1 MLNVTYGD
9 TRHSDVVAGLVQAL
23 GYSEI
28 TGDLYVGYPVLNTA
42 DGKLDVDALL
52 ISLQHGLV
60 AFDLKNPQALGTA
73 DDPSTAAAT
82 ERQDELY
89 AILDSKLKTYPELRK
104 GRGLAFSP
112 QTVSI
117 VPDFQGN
124 AQHDGQNFATFGTL
138 AEVLETFPPISP
150 VIFRKL
156 SAAIQHTSTI
166 KPTKKRTDVTKPDS
180 RGAILKRL
188 EAEIANLDAWQKKAA
203 IEFPEGPQRI
213 RGLAGSGKT
222 IVLAQKAAFLH
233 TRFPDWNIALTFQT
247 RSLYQQFRNLI
258 TRFCFEFV
266 SDAPD
271 WSKLHLLH
279 AWGSSSSSG
288 VYAEVASAVGSPIR
302 DFSFA
307 KERYGASRAFE
318 GICKE
323 LLKSVEARPPRPL
336 WDVVLIDEAQ
346 DFPSS
351 FFEIIYHSTPAPHRI
366 VWAYDELQNLGEF
379 AMKPAEELFG
389 QRADGR
395 PRVVLQNRE
404 GQPQQDIVLPVC
416 YRNTK
421 WSLTSAHGTGFGVYR
436 PEGLVQIFDTPSLW
450 EDIGYRFAR
459 GRPKGN
465 TDVSIIRKEGASP
478 AYFEELLNPQ
488 DAVKTEAFRSAAEQY
503 NYIADQI
510 EKNLSE
516 DELDYDDILVVF
528 CSPLTIRTDA
538 AGMSAALRKRK
549 IVSHLAGITSSRD
562 KIFSDNSIALTGI
575 YRAKGNEAPMVYVAD
590 AQYCVSGFELARRR
604 NILFTA
610 MTRSRAWV
618 RVTGVGAE
626 MAKLKSELDRVAAA
640 GYALNFRYP
649 TKEEIKKIH
658 LLHQDMPADQK
669 ERVEADLEAL
679 ARIVRRIDEGLLDPA
694 SLSAETRRL
703 VTRFTEKSIT

>member
-9 TRHSDVVAGLVQAL
+9 TRHAEVVANLVQAL
-23 GYSEI
+23 EQSHVS
-28 TGDLYVGYPVLNTA
+28 GDLYVGYPVLNTA
-42 DGKLDVDALL
+42 EGKLDVDALL
-52 ISLQHGLV
+52 ISDEHGLV
-60 AFDLKNPQALGTA
+60 AFDLRNPQAGGA
-73 DDPSTAAAT
+73 DDAAT
-82 ERQDELY
+82 DAALARQDELY

-104 GRGLAFSP
+104 GRSLAFTP

-117 VPDFQGN
+117 VPNIQGP
-124 AQHDGQNFATFGTL
+124 AEVEDRNFATFQSL
-138 AEVLETFPPISP
+138 PAVVDKFPP
-150 VIFRKL
+150 VDAETVRRL

-166 KPTKKRTDVTKPDS
+166 KPLKKRTDVTKPGS
-180 RGAILKRL
+180 RGSILKNI

-233 TRFPDWNIALTFQT
+233 TRFPEWNIALTFQT

-271 WSKLHLLH
+271 WTKLHLLH
-279 AWGSSSSSG
+279 AWGSNSSSG
-288 VYAEVASAVGSPIR
+288 IYSEIAAAIGHPMR
-302 DFSFA
+302 DFSYA
-307 KERYGASRAFE
+307 KNRFGANRAFE

-323 LLKSVEARPPRPL
+323 LLKFSEENSPRPI

-346 DFPSS
+346 DFPGE
-351 FFEIIYHSTPAPHRI
+351 FFKLVYQSTPEPHRV

-379 AMKPAEELFG
+379 TMQPADELFG
-389 QRADGR
+389 RD
-395 PRVVLQNRE
+395 QNGNPKVSLINKE

-421 WSLTSAHGTGFGVYR
+421 WNLTSAHATGFGVYR
-436 PEGLVQIFDTPSLW
+436 PEGLAQIFDTPSLW
-450 EDIGYRFAR
+450 EDIGYQFVK

-465 TDVSIIRKEGASP
+465 SDVSIARKLTASP
-478 AYFEELLNPQ
+478 EYFEKLLQPA
-488 DAVKTEAFRSAAEQY
+488 DAVLTRAFRSAAEQY
-503 NYIADQI
+503 NFIAEQI
-510 EKNLSE
+510 EKNLTE

-528 CSPLTIRTDA
+528 CSPLTVRTDA
-538 AGMSAALRKRK
+538 AGLSSALRNKR
-549 IVSHLAGITSSRD
+549 IVSHIAGVTSSRD
-562 KIFSDNSIALTGI
+562 KVFSDKSIALTGI

-590 AQYCVSGFELARRR
+590 AQYCASGLELARRR

-610 MTRSRAWV
+610 MTRSRSWV
-618 RVTGVGAE
+618 RVTGYGAE
-626 MAKLKSELDRVAAA
+626 MQRLKTELDQVANHEWR
-640 GYALNFRYP
+640 LDFRYP
-649 TKEEIKKIH
+649 TREEIKKIH

-669 ERVEADLEAL
+669 EKVEADLEAL
-679 ARIVRRIDEGLLDPA
+679 ARIVQRIDEGLLDPA
-694 SLSAETRRL
+694 SLSTETRNLVKRL
-703 VTRFTEKSIT
+703 TSVNGR

>member
-9 TRHSDVVAGLVQAL
+9 TRHADVVGSLVQAL
-23 GYSEI
+23 EQAEVS
-28 TGDLYVGYPVLNTA
+28 GDLYVGYPVLNTSE
-42 DGKLDVDALL
+42 GKLDVDALL
-52 ISLQHGLV
+52 ISDAHGLV
-60 AFDLKNPQALGTA
+60 AFDLRNPQAGGA
-73 DDPSTAAAT
+73 DEAAT
-82 ERQDELY
+82 EAALARQDELY
-89 AILDSKLKTYPELRK
+89 AILDSKLKTYPELRR
-104 GRGLAFSP
+104 GRSLAFTP
-112 QTVSI
+112 HTITI
-117 VPDFQGN
+117 VPDIQGP
-124 AQHDGQNFATFGTL
+124 AQVEDRTFATFQTL
-138 AEVLETFPPISP
+138 APVLEAFPP
-150 VIFRKL
+150 VDAGTVRRL

-166 KPTKKRTDVTKPDS
+166 KPLKKRTDVTKPGS
-180 RGAILKRL
+180 RGNILKSV

-233 TRFPDWNIALTFQT
+233 TRFPEWNIALTFQT

-258 TRFCFEFV
+258 TRFCFEFI

-288 VYAEVASAVGSPIR
+288 IYSEIAAAAGHPAR

-307 KERYGASRAFE
+307 KDRFGANRAFE
-318 GICKE
+318 GICRE
-323 LLKSVEARPPRPL
+323 LLKATEQNSVRPL

-346 DFPSS
+346 DFPNE
-351 FFEIIYHSTPAPHRI
+351 FFKLVYQATPKPHRV

-379 AMKPAEELFG
+379 AMQPAEDLFG
-389 QRADGR
+389 RDKNGN
-395 PRVVLQNRE
+395 PKVTLVNKE

-421 WSLTSAHGTGFGVYR
+421 WNLTSAHGTGFGTYR

-450 EDIGYRFAR
+450 EDIGYQFVK

-465 TDVSIIRKEGASP
+465 VDVSIARKPSASP
-478 AYFEELLNPQ
+478 EYFEKLLQPA
-488 DAVKTEAFRSAAEQY
+488 DAVLARTFRTAAEQY
-503 NYIADQI
+503 NFIAEQI
-510 EKNLSE
+510 DKNLND

-528 CSPLTIRTDA
+528 CSPLTVRTDA
-538 AGMSAALRKRK
+538 AGLAAALRKKR
-549 IVSHLAGITSSRD
+549 ITSHIAGVTSSRD
-562 KIFSDNSIALTGI
+562 RVFSEKSVALTGI

-590 AQYCVSGFELARRR
+590 AQYCASGLELARRR

-618 RVTGVGAE
+618 RVTGYGPD
-626 MAKLKSELDRVAAA
+626 MQRLKAELDAVAQHEWR
-640 GYALNFRYP
+640 LEFRYP
-649 TKEEIKKIH
+649 TKEEIKKLH

-669 ERVEADLEAL
+669 EKVEADLEAL
-679 ARIVRRIDEGLLDPA
+679 ARIVQRIDEGLLDPA
-694 SLSAETRRL
+694 SLPTETRNLVRRL
-703 VTRFTEKSIT
+703 TKVNGR